1 MPIVL
6 FRVDERL
13 IHGQVVV
20 GWGGP
25 LHADRMVVVDDEL
38 AASPWEQELYCLG
51 VPPEIE
57 AAFTASERQRQ
68 ALFPPDLPRVI
79 LSHTRPE
86 PMLGLLR
93 RLDGG
98 PKRTTALGYISRG
111 GTLDVPGMLFA
122 NRCTWA
128 HAVGAAAGLLEID
141 TSTVLGTAEIAAI
154 EGRHHPRVL
163 AEETE
168 PKRKTR

>member
-25 LHADRMVVVDDEL
+25 LHADRVVVVDDDI

-57 AAFTASERQRQ
+57 ASFMDVAGA
-68 ALFPPDLPRVI
+68 
-79 LSHTRPE
+79 
-86 PMLGLLR
+86 R
-93 RLDGG
+93 RLLPAWRTDPRRTVVLVRDLATTRRIAEDG
-98 PKRTTALGYISRG
+98 ALRDEEVNLG
-111 GTLDVPGMLFA
+111 GIH
-122 NRCTWA
+122 
-128 HAVGAAAGLLEID
+128 HAVGRE
-141 TSTVLGTAEIAAI
+141 
-154 EGRHHPRVL
+154 RVL
-163 AEETE
+163 PYLFLSAAERAELRALAQDGVRLSARDLPGSRRVRLDE
-168 PKRKTR
+168 LLGER

>member
-57 AAFTASERQRQ
+57 ARFRTVEQARGELEGWKGDPRRTIVLVRDVATARQV
-68 ALFPPDLPRVI
+68 A
-79 LSHTRPE
+79 E
-86 PMLGLLR
+86 
-93 RLDGG
+93 
-98 PKRTTALGYISRG
+98 G
-111 GTLDVPGMLFA
+111 GTLAGEEVNLGGIH
-122 NRCTWA
+122 
-128 HAVGAAAGLLEID
+128 HAEGRAQ
-141 TSTVLGTAEIAAI
+141 VLPYLHLRPAEREELRQIAAL
-154 EGRHHPRVL
+154 GASVAARDLPASRRVTLDEL
-163 AEETE
+163 AGG
-168 PKRKTR
+168 

>member
-25 LHADRMVVVDDEL
+25 LHVDRIVVVDDEI

-57 AAFTASERQRQ
+57 ASFLGVEDARRRLPSLREDPHRTVVLVRDLATAERMAEGDLLRGEEVNLGGIHH
-68 ALFPPDLPRVI
+68 AAGRERVLPYLFLSSAERRELRSLAERGVRVSARDLPGSRRVPVDE
-79 LSHTRPE
+79 L
-86 PMLGLLR
+86 LG
-93 RLDGG
+93 
-98 PKRTTALGYISRG
+98 
-111 GTLDVPGMLFA
+111 
-122 NRCTWA
+122 
-128 HAVGAAAGLLEID
+128 GA
-141 TSTVLGTAEIAAI
+141 
-154 EGRHHPRVL
+154 
-163 AEETE
+163 
-168 PKRKTR
+168 

>member
-25 LHADRMVVVDDEL
+25 LHADRIVVVDDEL

-57 AAFTASERQRQ
+57 ARFLSVSEARAGVPRWQAGAHRTIILVRDVDTAARMAADGVLKGEEVNLGGIHFAEGRSRILPYLHLRAEEKE
-68 ALFPPDLPRVI
+68 ALRRIAATGAQVAARDLPAGRRVP
-79 LSHTRPE
+79 LE
-86 PMLGLLR
+86 EL
-93 RLDGG
+93 
-98 PKRTTALGYISRG
+98 TA
-111 GTLDVPGMLFA
+111 
-122 NRCTWA
+122 
-128 HAVGAAAGLLEID
+128 
-141 TSTVLGTAEIAAI
+141 
-154 EGRHHPRVL
+154 
-163 AEETE
+163 
-168 PKRKTR
+168 

>member
-25 LHADRMVVVDDEL
+25 LHADRIVVADDEI

-57 AAFTASERQRQ
+57 AVFVTVDEARRRVPEWKGGR
-68 ALFPPDLPRVI
+68 RVI
-79 LSHTRPE
+79 VLVRDVATARRVAEGGALAGEEVNLGGIHHAEGRTRVLPYLH
-86 PMLGLLR
+86 LGPGDGDALR
-93 RLDGG
+93 
-98 PKRTTALGYISRG
+98 
-111 GTLDVPGMLFA
+111 
-122 NRCTWA
+122 
-128 HAVGAAAGLLEID
+128 
-141 TSTVLGTAEIAAI
+141 EIAASGA
-154 EGRHHPRVL
+154 EVSARDLPASRKVMLDELL
-163 AEETE
+163 AGG
-168 PKRKTR
+168 